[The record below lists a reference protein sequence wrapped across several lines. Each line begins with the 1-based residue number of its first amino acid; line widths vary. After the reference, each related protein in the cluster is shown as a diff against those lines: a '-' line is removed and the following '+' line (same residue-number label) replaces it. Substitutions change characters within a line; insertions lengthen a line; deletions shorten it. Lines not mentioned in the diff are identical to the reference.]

1 MPRLR
6 LRQTGAPVRAMSG
19 ALGSAAARRIA
30 QALRGLAH
38 GSIQLVVHDSQIV
51 RIERV
56 ERVRLTVSTE
66 ACQQLGGQPTDSP
79 EVDHARGTKE

>member
-1 MPRLR
+1 MTP
-6 LRQTGAPVRAMSG
+6 MSET
-19 ALGSAAARRIA
+19 LAAAVARRIA
-30 QALRGLAH
+30 QALRGLEH

-66 ACQQLGGQPTDSP
+66 ACQQFSGQPTDSP
-79 EVDHARGTKE
+79 EVDHARSTKE